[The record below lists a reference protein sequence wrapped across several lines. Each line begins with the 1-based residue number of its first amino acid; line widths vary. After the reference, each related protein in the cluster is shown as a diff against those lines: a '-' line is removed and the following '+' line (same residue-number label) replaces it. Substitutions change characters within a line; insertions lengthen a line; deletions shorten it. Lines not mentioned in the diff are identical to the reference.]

1 MYAHFSEQMSLIKCS
16 FFMISHEFLLPSRI
30 DHKTELSSLNVR
42 IFFYVLS
49 PGLVTSRLVNFHA

>member
-30 DHKTELSSLNVR
+30 DHKTELPSLNVR
-42 IFFYVLS
+42 IFFMYFHQVLS
-49 PGLVTSRLVNFHA
+49 PLD